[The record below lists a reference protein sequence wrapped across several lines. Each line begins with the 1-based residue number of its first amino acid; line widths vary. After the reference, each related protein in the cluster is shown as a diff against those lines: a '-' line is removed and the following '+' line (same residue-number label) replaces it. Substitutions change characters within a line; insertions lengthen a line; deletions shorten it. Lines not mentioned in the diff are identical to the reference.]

1 MDKKIYIKPACE
13 VVEVDMKDSL
23 LISTSPG
30 IDNEAADG
38 IQGRIRRQEDRFT
51 DVWGNE
57 Y

>member
-23 LISTSPG
+23 LLTRSAV
-30 IDNEAADG
+30 IDNTPEDG
-38 IQGRIRRQEDRFT
+38 FQGRIRRYEGYT
-51 DVWGNE
+51 DIWGNE